1 MPGRG
6 QVAVRVE
13 VRPHL
18 LCAALLVCCDSC
30 HSHAALLCAV
40 IGLHPVPRL
49 SQEAFT
55 GYLEPCLCPCGLLL
69 RPCMCPLMMTLV
81 RHAFAGLC
89 RRQVHTIAH
98 TLQDPH
104 GILCSL
110 ECRAACACK
119 YMHRCP

>member
-49 SQEAFT
+49 SQEAIHRIS
-55 GYLEPCLCPCGLLL
+55 GALLVPL
-69 RPCMCPLMMTLV
+69 RPTAETMHVPTDDDLGPP
-81 RHAFAGLC
+81 RLC
-89 RRQVHTIAH
+89 RTVQKAGAH
-98 TLQDPH
+98 YSTYPAGPTWHPLQL
-104 GILCSL
+104 GVQGSL
-110 ECRAACACK
+110 RLQG
-119 YMHRCP
+119 MHRCP